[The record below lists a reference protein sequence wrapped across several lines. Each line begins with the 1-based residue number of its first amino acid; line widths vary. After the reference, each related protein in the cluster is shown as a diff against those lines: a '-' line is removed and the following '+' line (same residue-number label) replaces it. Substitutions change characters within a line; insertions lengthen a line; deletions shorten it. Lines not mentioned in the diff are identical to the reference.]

1 MFFYCFVIVVVVVA
15 NQRTVFCPRSTK
27 NKVLLHE
34 HKIEIQC
41 EFSRKNM
48 IASHVKI
55 TLKLSP
61 LLWFQIKPNKE
72 IFGISLVFI

>member
-1 MFFYCFVIVVVVVA
+1 M
-15 NQRTVFCPRSTK
+15 
-27 NKVLLHE
+27 NKVLLHK
-34 HKIEIQC
+34 HKLKYNVSFRE
-41 EFSRKNM
+41 KNM

-61 LLWFQIKPNKE
+61 LLWFKNKPRLSPQNSE